1 MTLSWFHELE
11 RATEAAASERKPLL
25 IDFALPD

>member
-1 MTLSWFHELE
+1 MALSWFDNLD